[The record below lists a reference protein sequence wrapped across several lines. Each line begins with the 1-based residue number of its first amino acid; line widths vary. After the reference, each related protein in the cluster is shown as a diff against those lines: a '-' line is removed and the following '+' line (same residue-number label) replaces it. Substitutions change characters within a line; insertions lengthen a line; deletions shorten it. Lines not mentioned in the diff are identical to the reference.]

1 MKNKRKRKG
10 VQFNED
16 EIIINP
22 EDIDP
27 SIGRFRNLVSSTVVP
42 VAAKRAK
49 LEVHSMG
56 IDRFTNLFLAHPVDH
71 NNSVL
76 SGLSTSPTSSKAM
89 HHPHNLAP
97 SLYHGIDEQSHDGR
111 GGTGNGSGFGFNM
124 DTTPSG
130 LTTKLGIILPNPAPD
145 VDPAS
150 VTTSMMPPPIYNN
163 MAPKSGKL
171 IITFMC
177 V

>member
-16 EIIINP
+16 EIVINP

-56 IDRFTNLFLAHPVDH
+56 IDNHRKPSLAILVDQYH
-71 NNSVL
+71 SL
-76 SGLSTSPTSSKAM
+76 PSGLSTSPSNKSM
-89 HHPHNLAP
+89 HHPHNLVP
-97 SLYHGIDEQSHDGR
+97 SLYHGIDEQAHDGR

-130 LTTKLGIILPNPAPD
+130 LTTQLGIILPNPAPD

-150 VTTSMMPPPIYNN
+150 ASTSMMPPPIYSN

-171 IITFMC
+171 MII
-177 V
+177 VI